1 MAAERST
8 NAPASS
14 LPDSDMLPWYRYT
27 WPWVL
32 IAIPFAAVLF
42 GILMIYMVTL
52 YPDDLMVDNYYKE
65 GMAIN
70 QSLAMDAAAQALN
83 VEAVLLKVDAEQ
95 IQFAVQGVTDSVVV
109 LELFHV
115 TNQALDQ
122 KWLLYP
128 EPDALESNTLIYTA
142 ISEGIEVPLSMQGV
156 WYLQLS
162 GADDHW
168 RLRERIKTPVQQLV
182 LHSR

>member
-42 GILMIYMVTL
+42 GILMIYMVTR

-83 VEAVLLKVDAEQ
+83 VEASLLKLESGQ
-95 IQFAVQGVTDSVVV
+95 IQFAIRGVTDSVVV

-115 TNQALDQ
+115 VDHGRDQ
-122 KWLLYP
+122 TWILYP
-128 EPDALESNTLIYTA
+128 EPGVPESHTVIYSSHDKGFEAL
-142 ISEGIEVPLSMQGV
+142 ISGQGI
-156 WYLQLS
+156 WYLQLT

-182 LHSR
+182 LHSQ

>member
-42 GILMIYMVTL
+42 GILMIYMVTR

-95 IQFAVQGVTDSVVV
+95 IQFAVQGVTGTEASWSLSYFMLPTRRWIKDGYCI
-109 LELFHV
+109 LNRARP
-115 TNQALDQ
+115 NQ
-122 KWLLYP
+122 
-128 EPDALESNTLIYTA
+128 T
-142 ISEGIEVPLSMQGV
+142 
-156 WYLQLS
+156 
-162 GADDHW
+162 
-168 RLRERIKTPVQQLV
+168 R
-182 LHSR
+182 

>member
-42 GILMIYMVTL
+42 GILMIYMVTR

-122 KWLLYP
+122 RWLLYP
-128 EPDALESNTLIYTA
+128 EPGAPESNTLIYTA
-142 ISEGIEVPLSMQGV
+142 IARVLRCLSVCRVFGICNSVALTTIGDCASVLIRLSN
-156 WYLQLS
+156 S
-162 GADDHW
+162 
-168 RLRERIKTPVQQLV
+168 
-182 LHSR
+182 

>member
-1 MAAERST
+1 MPTNLST
-8 NAPASS
+8 NRTEPSAAVIE
-14 LPDSDMLPWYRYT
+14 LPWYRYT

-32 IAIPFAAVLF
+32 ISLPFAAVLF
-42 GILMIYMVTL
+42 GILMMYMVTR
-52 YPDDLMVDNYYKE
+52 YPDDLIVDNYYKE

-83 VEAVLLKVDAEQ
+83 VEASLLKLEPGQ
-95 IQFAVQGVTDSVVV
+95 IQFAIRGVTDSVVV

-115 TNQALDQ
+115 VDHERDQ
-122 KWLLYP
+122 KWILYP
-128 EPDALESNTLIYTA
+128 DPGVADSRTVIY
-142 ISEGIEVPLSMQGV
+142 SSHDKDIEVLISGQGI

-168 RLRERIKTPVQQLV
+168 RLRKRITTPIQQLV
-182 LHSR
+182 LHSQ